1 MRDRPPLRVD
11 SDQPQ
16 FFKVRVEKNTLLVT
30 FPGPRSVMSWAI
42 LNGGVRTHAS
52 HIINH
57 HVDPHSPDPDPR
69 RTLRQAASR
78 IGIKGTFVGMLTGAN
93 VQRFSMA
100 RATHN
105 ELQAYVIST
114 AGCGN
119 LATVGETGN
128 YVEGASLPAPAG
140 TINVIVVLNYGFTDE
155 AMLEATSIVTEAK
168 VRAMYELGLK
178 SVATGKPATGTGTDC
193 TAVAVGHDR
202 RYIFC
207 GKHTKWG
214 ELVGRAS
221 LESIRG
227 AIRLARPGDQADREL
242 KSARDLTPKCES
254 NLSCDLERGQARGSR
269 RR

>member
-1 MRDRPPLRVD
+1 MRDRPPLRAD

-16 FFKVRVEKNTLLVT
+16 FFKVRVEKNTLIVT
-30 FPGPRSVMSWAI
+30 FPGPRNVMSWAI

-57 HVDPHSPDPDPR
+57 HVDPHTPDPDPR
-69 RTLRQAASR
+69 KTLRQAAGR
-78 IGIKGTFVGMLTGAN
+78 IGIKGTFVGMLTGAD
-93 VQRFSMA
+93 VRHFSMA

-128 YVEGASLPAPAG
+128 YIEGASPPVPAG
-140 TINVIVVLNYGFTDE
+140 TINIIVALNYAFTHE

-168 VRAMYELGLK
+168 VRALYELGLK
-178 SVATGKPATGTGTDC
+178 SVATGESATGTGTDC
-193 TAVAVGHDR
+193 IAVAVGHDR

-214 ELVGRAS
+214 ELVGKAS

-227 AIRLARPGDQADREL
+227 ALRREIPM
-242 KSARDLTPKCES
+242 ANVTV
-254 NLSCDLERGQARGSR
+254 NSR
-269 RR
+269 RASE

>member
-1 MRDRPPLRVD
+1 MPDRLPVRTD

-16 FFKVRVEKNTLLVT
+16 FFKVRVEKNSTLVVT
-30 FPGPRSVMSWAI
+30 FPGPRNVMSWAI

-57 HVDPHSPDPDPR
+57 HVDPNAHDPDPR

-78 IGIKGTFVGMLTGAN
+78 IGLKGAFVGMLTGAD
-93 VQRFSMA
+93 VRRFSMA

-119 LATVGETGN
+119 LATVGEPGN
-128 YVEGASLPAPAG
+128 YVEGGSQLVPVG
-140 TINVIVVLNYGFTDE
+140 TINIIVVLNYAFTHE
-155 AMLEATSIVTEAK
+155 AMLEAVSIVTEAK
-168 VRAMYELGLK
+168 VRALYELGLK
-178 SVATGKPATGTGTDC
+178 SVATGESATGTGTDC
-193 TAVAVGHDR
+193 VAVAIGHDR

-214 ELVGRAS
+214 ELVGKAS
-221 LESIRG
+221 LDSIRG
-227 AIRLARPGDQADREL
+227 ALH
-242 KSARDLTPKCES
+242 SA
-254 NLSCDLERGQARGSR
+254 NLCTDM
-269 RR
+269 

>member
-1 MRDRPPLRVD
+1 MRDQPALRVD

-16 FFKVRVEKNTLLVT
+16 FFRVRVDENTLIVT
-30 FPGPRSVMSWAI
+30 FPGPRNVMSWAI

-57 HVDPHSPDPDPR
+57 HVDPHTRDPDPR

-78 IGIKGTFVGMLTGAN
+78 IGIKGTFVGMLTGAD
-93 VQRFSMA
+93 VRRFSMA
-100 RATHN
+100 RAAHN
-105 ELQAYVIST
+105 EFEAYVIST

-128 YVEGASLPAPAG
+128 YVEGGSPPVPAG
-140 TINVIVVLNYGFTDE
+140 TINIIVALNYAFTQE
-155 AMLEATSIVTEAK
+155 AMLEAISIVTEAK
-168 VRAMYELGLK
+168 VRALYELGLK
-178 SVATGKPATGTGTDC
+178 SVATGESATGTGTDC
-193 TAVAVGHDR
+193 IAVAVGHDR

-214 ELVGRAS
+214 ELVGKAS

-227 AIRLARPGDQADREL
+227 ALR
-242 KSARDLTPKCES
+242 S
-254 NLSCDLERGQARGSR
+254 LSL
-269 RR
+269 